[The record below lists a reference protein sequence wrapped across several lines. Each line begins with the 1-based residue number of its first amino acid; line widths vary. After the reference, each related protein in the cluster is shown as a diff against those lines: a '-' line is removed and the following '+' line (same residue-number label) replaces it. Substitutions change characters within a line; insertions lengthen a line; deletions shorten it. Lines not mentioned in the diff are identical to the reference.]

1 MVLAEC
7 GMNCKGRVTNWCT
20 MYTQNF
26 SKTFTKKM
34 CASTRKK
41 TNAIIVY
48 QRTSFIRYQFIARV
62 MFRKR
67 AKGLMK

>member
-41 TNAIIVY
+41 NKCDNSISKNKFHKVSIY
-48 QRTSFIRYQFIARV
+48 RTRHV
-62 MFRKR
+62 
-67 AKGLMK
+67 